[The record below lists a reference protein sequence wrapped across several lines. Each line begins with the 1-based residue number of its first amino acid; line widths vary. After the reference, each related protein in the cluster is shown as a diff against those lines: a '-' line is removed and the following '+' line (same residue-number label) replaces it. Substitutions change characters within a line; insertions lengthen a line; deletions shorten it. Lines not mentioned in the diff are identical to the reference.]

1 MLGLRNNGGSR
12 LHRGVAELADG
23 LLQGRLD
30 RREFLRS
37 VSWLG
42 VSAASASA
50 FAASVL
56 GAKEASA
63 AVETPKRGGS
73 LRFASVIQELSDPS
87 TVAWIESSNLFRNSL
102 EFLTR
107 VDADNV
113 THPYLAESWE
123 PSEDLKTWRF
133 KLRQGITW
141 SDGVPFTSADV
152 AYTIKRWIAPDSKSS
167 NKTSFASVQDVE
179 IVGPHE
185 VVLHLSR
192 PMLALPQMLFA
203 YTCPILPRD
212 FDATGANWPKHPVG
226 TGPYTMTHF
235 AVGQGASFKRRAD
248 YWGTA
253 PYLDEIHF
261 IDLGADISAQVAAL
275 AAGQVD
281 ILYKLSIEH
290 VDLVKRIP
298 NAVLLTGSS
307 AQTLCLRMQVD
318 QKPFDDIRIRR
329 AVQLSANNKQMLDLA
344 YRGQGTVSQNDHV
357 SPIQPEYFALPP
369 MQRDVAQARALLKE
383 AGYPDGI
390 DIKLV
395 LGNTQGRYEQDT
407 AQVLQQNCREAGIR
421 IALDVLPATEYWPI
435 WNKVPFG
442 VTYWAHR
449 PLAVMTLDLAYRS
462 GAAWNETHFNSPAFD
477 AALDHA
483 SAILDP
489 HERSKAMQAVEQILR
504 DNAVMVQPYFPAPFT
519 ATAKNVHGY
528 KLNPADYFDLFT
540 VWLS

>member
-281 ILYKLSIEH
+281 ILYKLSIEQ